1 MQRQQRPH
9 LSSCRPRRQCAPV
22 LAARLVDLA
31 GREIFV
37 PPARRSVVM
46 SSWGVVEEGGDEGLD
61 GFDDDNLPM
70 FSKRLQID

>member
-1 MQRQQRPH
+1 
-9 LSSCRPRRQCAPV
+9 V